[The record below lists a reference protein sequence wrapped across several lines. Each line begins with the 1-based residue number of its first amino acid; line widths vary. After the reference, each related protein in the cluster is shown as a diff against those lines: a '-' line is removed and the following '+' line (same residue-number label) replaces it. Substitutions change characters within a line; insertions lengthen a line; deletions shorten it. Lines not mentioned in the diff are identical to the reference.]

1 MTRMTEL
8 INEIW
13 KEMSTRTQEEF
24 IDWIKIPEVDKRM
37 RSKFRRAQYEKY
49 MLSDRWRAKRIA
61 KLEAVGWKC
70 ERCGYSVDTRI
81 VEIPIDV
88 HHKTYERFGDERLDD
103 LEVLCRHCHQAHHGR
118 VF

>member
-1 MTRMTEL
+1 MTKLTFDEIEIEVQRMTRQIMYQSHLSSKKWARLRKQKL
-8 INEIW
+8 IDANF
-13 KEMSTRTQEEF
+13 T
-24 IDWIKIPEVDKRM
+24 
-37 RSKFRRAQYEKY
+37 
-49 MLSDRWRAKRIA
+49 
-61 KLEAVGWKC
+61 C
-70 ERCGYSVDTRI
+70 ERCGYSVETHI